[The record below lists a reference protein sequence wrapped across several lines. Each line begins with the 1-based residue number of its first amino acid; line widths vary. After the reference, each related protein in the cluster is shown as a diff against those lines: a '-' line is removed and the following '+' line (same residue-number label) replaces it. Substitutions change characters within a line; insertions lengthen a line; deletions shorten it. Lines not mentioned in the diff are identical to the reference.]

1 MNIELPS
8 NLKLMS
14 LGTDCLLTKAFLE
27 TVKGPFDDSGL
38 VTNANY
44 LYFLRDK
51 TFLGKFLKSDYKE
64 YDSTNHWFDKKI
76 FYIKNVDMLIVHED
90 YNDEFFKKRFIKLVD
105 AFYDFYSHID
115 EEDHYFILYIR
126 YNYSDERALKFKDAL
141 EYLGILDK
149 TIVFANKDY
158 SDAFPN
164 FIFLGELNL
173 KNMPHNKDI
182 LLSTRVFNK
191 NMIVLRKL
199 LKEKGYATISSNIK
213 ID

>member
-14 LGTDCLLTKAFLE
+14 LGTDCLLTKAFLD
-27 TVKGPFDDSGL
+27 TVKGPFDDGGC
-38 VTNANY
+38 VINTNY
-44 LYFLRDK
+44 LYFLKDK
-51 TFLGKFLKSDYKE
+51 TFLGKFLKSDHIE
-64 YDSTNHWFDKKI
+64 YDSTNPWFDKKE
-76 FYIKNVDMLIVHED
+76 FYIKNIDMLITHGD
-90 YNDEFFKKRFIKLVD
+90 YNDEFFKKRFIKLIE
-105 AFYDFYSHID
+105 AFYDFYRHID

-126 YNYSDERALKFKDAL
+126 YNFSDERALKFKDAL
-141 EYLGILDK
+141 EYLGVLDK

-158 SDAFPN
+158 SEAFPN
-164 FIFLGELNL
+164 FIFLGDLNL

-199 LKEKGYATISSNIK
+199 LREKGYTTISNSVSL
-213 ID
+213 